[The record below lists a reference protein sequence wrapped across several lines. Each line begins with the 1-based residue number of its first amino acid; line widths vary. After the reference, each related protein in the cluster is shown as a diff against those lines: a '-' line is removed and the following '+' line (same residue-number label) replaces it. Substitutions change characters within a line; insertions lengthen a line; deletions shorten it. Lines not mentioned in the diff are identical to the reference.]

1 VHLLSMISQI
11 LSGAFSD
18 LEAKI
23 IGLLTDMKITKISV
37 KVMCSDCAGNG
48 ALHDIYRLKGLGVT
62 FQLPGPKTS
71 EKRVKLR

>member
-1 VHLLSMISQI
+1 MISQI
-11 LSGAFSD
+11 LSGAFSEIKID
-18 LEAKI
+18 LKTKI

-71 EKRVKLR
+71 KKG